1 MNLHPFR
8 SMNCTILIPV
18 LAAMTLPST
27 LSAQTTPPVI
37 GYYAFEVPRG
47 TSAWTCGL
55 VAKVDY
61 QAAMTARAL
70 ISAGNPG
77 ANPPVSPE
85 SSITVPGTPWT
96 GIAFGNHYAEI
107 ISGPQAGLVL
117 DIVSNTANQLTVL
130 GDLTA
135 DPLKIKGDETFVIRK
150 HATMATVFANG
161 GGLTAGSDTVT
172 LSTQFGTKTFSYNG
186 SNWEDADLND
196 VSDEIIYPGQGFVIF
211 NGGAPD
217 VVTFGGNEIAYVK
230 NTPTKIPLFP
240 GMANLVGLPSPL
252 VATKPADPIYDTAG
266 TNALGDLG
274 FVSSLL
280 AGTDTLD
287 LRSLA
292 GDFVSSGTYQSNGG
306 NLEDA
311 DLNDG
316 SPVRVRNGAAYI
328 LTVSGQRIH
337 TFPPLTPAN

>member
-1 MNLHPFR
+1 MNRAYL
-8 SMNCTILIPV
+8 LPV
-18 LAAMTLPST
+18 LAMFSLPSA
-27 LSAQTTPPVI
+27 LSAQSTTPVI
-37 GYYAFEVPRG
+37 GYYKFDVPPG
-47 TSAWTCGL
+47 TSAWTCGF

-61 QAAMTARAL
+61 QSAMTGRAL
-70 ISAGNPG
+70 TSAGNPG
-77 ANPPVSPE
+77 ANPPVSPQ
-85 SSITVPGTPWT
+85 SSITVTGTPWT
-96 GIAFGNHYAEI
+96 GITFGNHYAEI

-117 DIVSNTANQLTVL
+117 DIVANTANQLTVL
-130 GDLTA
+130 GDLTSA
-135 DPLKIKGDETFVIRK
+135 PLQLTGSETFAIRR
-150 HATMATVFANG
+150 HATMATVFDNG
-161 GGLTAGSDTVT
+161 GGLTPGADTVT
-172 LSTQFGTKTFSYNG
+172 LSTQFGTKTFTYNG

-196 VSDEIIYPGQGFVIF
+196 VSGEIIYPGQGFLIF
-211 NGGAPD
+211 NGGAAD

-240 GMANLVGLPSPL
+240 GIVNLVGLPSPL
-252 VATKPADPIYDTAG
+252 VATKPADPIYNTAG

-280 AGTDTLD
+280 AGADTLD
-287 LRSLA
+287 LRSLT
-292 GDFVSSGTYQSNGG
+292 GDFASAGTFQSNGG

-337 TFPPLTPAN
+337 TFPLLTPAN

>member
-1 MNLHPFR
+1 MKRAAFL
-8 SMNCTILIPV
+8 SV
-18 LAAMTLPST
+18 LAVMSLPSAV
-27 LSAQTTPPVI
+27 SAQSTTPVI
-37 GYYAFEVPRG
+37 GYYKFDVPSG
-47 TSAWTCGL
+47 TSAWACGF

-61 QAAMTARAL
+61 QSAMTARAL
-70 ISAGNPG
+70 VSAGNPG
-77 ANPPVSPE
+77 ANPPVSPR
-85 SSITVPGTPWT
+85 SSITVAGTPWA
-96 GIAFGNHYAEI
+96 GVSFGNHYAEI

-117 DIVSNTANQLTVL
+117 DIVASTANQLTVL
-130 GDLTA
+130 GDLTSA
-135 DPLKIKGDETFVIRK
+135 PLQLTGNETFAIRK
-150 HATMATVFANG
+150 HATVATVFPDGA
-161 GGLTAGSDTVT
+161 GLTPGSDTVT
-172 LSTQFGTKTFSYNG
+172 LSTQFGTKTFVYNG

-196 VSDEIIYPGQGFVIF
+196 VSDEIIYPGQGFLIF
-211 NGGAPD
+211 NGGPAD

-240 GMANLVGLPSPL
+240 GIANLVGLPSPL
-252 VATKPADPIYDTAG
+252 VATKPSDPIYSTSG

-280 AGTDTLD
+280 AGSDTLD

-292 GDFVSSGTYQSNGG
+292 GDFASSGTFQSNGG

-328 LTVSGQRIH
+328 LTVTGQRIH
-337 TFPPLTPAN
+337 TFPLLTPPN